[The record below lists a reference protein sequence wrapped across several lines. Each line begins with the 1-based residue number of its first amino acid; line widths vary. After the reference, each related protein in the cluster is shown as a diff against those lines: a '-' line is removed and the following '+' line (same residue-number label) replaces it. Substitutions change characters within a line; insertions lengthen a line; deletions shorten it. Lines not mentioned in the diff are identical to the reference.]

1 MPLDSTTFDLKLRAP
16 IATRMREIFGKD
28 GEGWCKFDR
37 ENLKGQRCLVGAW
50 QKATG
55 ASYAHIYDAAEAALR
70 PAFQRAG
77 MCPVG
82 HDLADWNDAPERTF
96 ADISRVVDEIE
107 RMELAGEV
115 R

>member
-1 MPLDSTTFDLKLRAP
+1 MPLDSTTLRAP

-28 GEGWCKFDR
+28 GEGWCKGTRGSGFAPAH
-37 ENLKGQRCLVGAW
+37 CLF
-50 QKATG
+50 
-55 ASYAHIYDAAEAALR
+55 SAAFHAKDIEARRTVAALN
-70 PAFQRAG
+70 RAG
-77 MCPVG
+77 VLCGIHRLGPG
-82 HDLADWNDAPERTF
+82 IKWNDAPERTF